1 MTDKEFQISEM
12 LEEGYKVY
20 EICEKMKTTPQVISR
35 AIKKYGLKAHKTQLV
50 SPKLHKALE
59 HYKEGMTLQELANAA
74 GDHPT
79 LLYGNQDILKALG
92 YKFESKKSKGYKTKS
107 FDFVKEPEVV
117 SMKPL
122 MVIITD
128 GRGEGLVGKVE
139 SITDTWNV
147 VVDGVEYRKEGWQI
161 REVEKHNNL
170 IRKGKI

>member
-20 EICEKMKTTPQVISR
+20 EICEKMNTTPQVISR
-35 AIKKYGLKAHKTQLV
+35 AIKKHGLKAHKTQLV
-50 SPKLHKALE
+50 SPKLHKALKY
-59 HYKEGMTLQELANAA
+59 YKEGMTIQELSIAS

-92 YKFESKKSKGYKTKS
+92 YKFESKKTKGYKAKS
-107 FDFVKEPEVV
+107 FNFAKTPQVV

-122 MVIITD
+122 IVIITD

-147 VVDGVEYRKEGWQI
+147 VVGGVEYKKEGWQI
-161 REVEKHNNL
+161 REIEKHNNL